1 MIKRWFSARK
11 EQTGSSI
18 IQLLCYLLSSWLV
31 LTVLLRLIPIY
42 FEHRTIVSVLEKIVS
57 EYDPSTDS
65 TAVIEKKLNAAWSD
79 IAVDQVDPESIVI
92 ERKRSKLTL
101 AVQYDARFSVLGDVV
116 GVWMFDERVTTP

>member
-1 MIKRWFSARK
+1 MIKRRFSARK

-79 IAVDQVDPESIVI
+79 IAVDQVDPDSIII
-92 ERKRSKLTL
+92 ERQRSKPTL
-101 AVQYDARFSVLGDVV
+101 AVHYDARFPVLGDVV
-116 GVWMFDERVTTP
+116 GVWMFDERVMTP

>member
-1 MIKRWFSARK
+1 LIKRWFSARK

-65 TAVIEKKLNAAWSD
+65 TAVIEKKN
-79 IAVDQVDPESIVI
+79 
-92 ERKRSKLTL
+92 
-101 AVQYDARFSVLGDVV
+101 
-116 GVWMFDERVTTP
+116 

>member
-101 AVQYDARFSVLGDVV
+101 AVQYDARFPVLGDVV